1 MRHPFTRLT
10 LSALAVLALLP
21 SSILQA
27 QAPAVAAAA
36 VETWKID
43 PAHSNVGFRV
53 RHLMSK
59 VSGRFGQVDGTVRI
73 DPKDLTRS
81 SVEVTLQVAS
91 ITTSNDQ
98 RDTHL
103 KSPDFFDAA
112 KYPVITFKSTAVR
125 QVAKDKLEVTGTFT
139 MKGVTKT
146 LVLPIIQLGTSVD
159 PWKNVVA
166 GFEGAISLDRQ
177 DYGVSYGKGLVGDQ
191 VDIELN
197 IEAKKS

>member
-1 MRHPFTRLT
+1 MRTSFTRLS
-10 LSALAVLALLP
+10 LSALAVLAMLP
-21 SSILQA
+21 AAAVHA
-27 QAPAVAAAA
+27 QAPAA
-36 VETWKID
+36 VETYKID
-43 PAHSNVGFRV
+43 PVHSNVGFRV

-59 VSGRFGQVDGTVRI
+59 VNGKFGQVDGTIKV
-73 DPKDLTRS
+73 DKADVSRS
-81 SVEVTLQVAS
+81 TVEVTLQVAS
-91 ITTSNDQ
+91 VTTSDAQ

-103 KSPDFFDAA
+103 KGPDFFDAA
-112 KYPVITFKSTAVR
+112 KFPVITFKSTSVK

-146 LVLPIIQLGTSVD
+146 LVLPIVQLGTSVD
-159 PWKNVVA
+159 PWKNVIS